1 VIIRF
6 YSKQINRWFLKNE
19 FHFENDGV
27 AACDTKLSDFNNDGL
42 KDMTYVSGV
51 GARSANEIRR
61 LFIYDKFHDRLI
73 YMKNSEGYPNMLYN
87 RDLNCI
93 DAWLVYGGCST
104 VFLKISGDSLKE
116 FASVDLFNGLTIT
129 TYDKNNKAKIILQ
142 DTTNKT
148 ENVRY
153 KSFNP
158 LIENN
163 EY

>member
-1 VIIRF
+1 MV
-6 YSKQINRWFLKNE
+6 
-19 FHFENDGV
+19 GV
-27 AACDTKLSDFNNDGL
+27 WW
-42 KDMTYVSGV
+42 
-51 GARSANEIRR
+51 
-61 LFIYDKFHDRLI
+61 LFD
-73 YMKNSEGYPNMLYN
+73 
-87 RDLNCI
+87 C
-93 DAWLVYGGCST
+93 
-104 VFLKISGDSLKE
+104 FLKISGDSLKE